1 MNTLSL
7 NPGVKTIKVTEERDG
22 QRLDNFLLGLLKGAP
37 RSLIY
42 KIIRDGQVRVN
53 GKREKPE
60 YRLEEDDLVR
70 VPPVKIEV
78 ADPNRV
84 PPKAMLERLE
94 ASIVFEDKALLVL
107 NKPSGIATHGGSG
120 ISFGVIE
127 ALRALRPNE
136 PLELV
141 HRLDRDT
148 SGVLVL
154 AKKRSALL
162 QLQALMREQ
171 DEDESPEKQYL
182 ALLVGRMPAGTM
194 TVKAALQKSV
204 MQGGERMVRVDMA
217 GKASISHFT
226 LLERRGGYSFCKV
239 RIETGRTHQIRV
251 HAAHIGH
258 PVAGDDKYGDKEA
271 NKKLSSQFGL
281 KRLFLHAASMQ
292 FALNDGQTP
301 YTLSAPLAPELNE
314 VLNKLAGE

>member
-1 MNTLSL
+1 
-7 NPGVKTIKVTEERDG
+7 
-22 QRLDNFLLGLLKGAP
+22 
-37 RSLIY
+37 
-42 KIIRDGQVRVN
+42 
-53 GKREKPE
+53 
-60 YRLEEDDLVR
+60 
-70 VPPVKIEV
+70 
-78 ADPNRV
+78 
-84 PPKAMLERLE
+84 
-94 ASIVFEDKALLVL
+94 
-107 NKPSGIATHGGSG
+107 
-120 ISFGVIE
+120 
-127 ALRALRPNE
+127 
-136 PLELV
+136 
-141 HRLDRDT
+141 
-148 SGVLVL
+148 
-154 AKKRSALL
+154 
-162 QLQALMREQ
+162 MREQ